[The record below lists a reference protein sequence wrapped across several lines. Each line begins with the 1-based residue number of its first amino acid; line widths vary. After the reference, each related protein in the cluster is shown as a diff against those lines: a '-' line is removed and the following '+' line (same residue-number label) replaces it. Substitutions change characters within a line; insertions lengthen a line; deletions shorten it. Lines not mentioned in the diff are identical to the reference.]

1 MGCLCFYMDIH
12 EKIELI
18 KRGTEEIL
26 TEENL
31 QHLLETGVPLNH
43 YIGFEI
49 SGKVHLGTGL
59 ICMAKIKDFID
70 AGISC
75 SIFLADWHSWINDKL
90 GGDMDKIREVAIGYF
105 KEGLKAGLLCVGAD
119 PNKVKFTLGTEL
131 YHNND
136 DYWET
141 VIDVCKNTTLSRM
154 QRSITIMGRKQ
165 GDNVDFAKL
174 LYPAMQVADIF
185 IQNINFAHAGYDQRK
200 AHVITRDVALKMKK
214 NNLVDTEDEKI
225 KPVCVHNHLILGLQK
240 PPIWPLKDDEQLR
253 ELWSQMKMSK
263 SVPNSAVFIHDNP
276 DEIKEKIGSAFC
288 PEGNAVFNPILDWT
302 KSIIFREEDSYFQVK
317 RPAKF
322 GGDMEFYSYQELEDA
337 YLNKKIHPLD
347 LKNSVSNKIID
358 ILEPARKHFEKARV
372 KKMRNHMEELI
383 VTR

>member
-1 MGCLCFYMDIH
+1 MDIH
-12 EKIELI
+12 DKINLI

-26 TEENL
+26 TEGDL
-31 QHLLETGVPLNH
+31 LHLLETGVPLNH

-49 SGKVHLGTGL
+49 SGKIHLGTGL

-70 AGISC
+70 AGIKC

-90 GGDMDKIREVAIGYF
+90 GGDIIKIREVAVGYF
-105 KEGLKAGLLCVGAD
+105 KEGLKAGLSCVGAD
-119 PNKVKFTLGTEL
+119 PNKVKFTLGSEL

-141 VIDVCKNTTLSRM
+141 VIDVCKNITLSRM

-165 GDNVDFAKL
+165 GENIDFAKL

-200 AHVITRDVALKMKK
+200 AHVIARDVALKMKK
-214 NNLVDTEDEKI
+214 NNLINSKDSKV
-225 KPVCVHNHLILGLQK
+225 KPICIHNHLILGLQK
-240 PPIWPLKDDEQLR
+240 PPIWPIKDDDQLK

-263 SVPNSAVFIHDNP
+263 SLPNSAVFIHDSTK
-276 DEIKEKIGSAFC
+276 EIKEKINSAFC
-288 PEGNAVFNPILDWT
+288 PEGNVLFNPILDWV
-302 KSIIFREEDSYFQVK
+302 KFIIFREKNSHFLIE
-317 RPAKF
+317 RLAKF
-322 GGDMEFYSYQELEDA
+322 GGNLEFFTYQELEEA

-347 LKNSVSNKIID
+347 LKNSVSNRIIE
-358 ILEPARKHFEKARV
+358 ILNPARMHFEKPKI
-372 KKMRNHMEELI
+372 KKMKQELEELLI
-383 VTR
+383 TR

>member
-1 MGCLCFYMDIH
+1 MDIQDR
-12 EKIELI
+12 IALI

-26 TEENL
+26 TEEDL
-31 QHLLETGVPLNH
+31 KLYLEAGIPLNH

-90 GGDMDKIREVAIGYF
+90 GGDMDQIREIALGYF
-105 KEGLKAGLLCVGAD
+105 KEGLKAGLLCVGANPD
-119 PNKVKFTLGTEL
+119 KVKFTLGTDL

-136 DYWET
+136 EYWET
-141 VIDVCKNTTLSRM
+141 VIDICKNTTLNRM

-185 IQNINFAHAGYDQRK
+185 IQNVNLAHAGYDQRK

-214 NNLVDTEDEKI
+214 NKLVDAQGEKI
-225 KPVCVHNHLILGLQK
+225 KPICVHNHLILGLQK
-240 PPIWPLKDDEQLR
+240 PPHWPLKNDEQLR
-253 ELWSQMKMSK
+253 ELWAQMKMSK
-263 SVPNSAVFIHDNP
+263 SVPNFAVFIHDSP
-276 DEIKEKIGSAFC
+276 DQIKENIKSAFC
-288 PEGNAVFNPILDWT
+288 PEGNVVFNPILDWS
-302 KSIIFREEDSYFQVK
+302 KSIIFREKNSYLK
-317 RPAKF
+317 IERPAKF
-322 GGDMEFYSYQELEDA
+322 GGNLVFHSYQELESA
-337 YLNKKIHPLD
+337 FLNKKIHPLD
-347 LKNSVSNKIID
+347 LKNSVSEKIVE
-358 ILEPARKHFEKARV
+358 ILRPARKHFEKESIKRM
-372 KKMRNHMEELI
+372 KEYMEELI